1 MWDEASAG
9 ASLAGSTETGRL
21 PIHRKHPRLHTIAA
35 GPTPTAL
42 QGGSFQAFLFWL
54 PRGTWNYQAGDQ
66 IRAAV
71 ATYTRAAAIKDYRD
85 SANPVVPQRELPDPI
100 LREMHASSES
110 ITHL

>member
-21 PIHRKHPRLHTIAA
+21 PIHRKHSRLHTIAA

-54 PRGTWNYQAGDQ
+54 PRGTWRSQTRHQ
-66 IRAAV
+66 IQ
-71 ATYTRAAAIKDYRD
+71 AAA
-85 SANPVVPQRELPDPI
+85 
-100 LREMHASSES
+100 
-110 ITHL
+110 TT